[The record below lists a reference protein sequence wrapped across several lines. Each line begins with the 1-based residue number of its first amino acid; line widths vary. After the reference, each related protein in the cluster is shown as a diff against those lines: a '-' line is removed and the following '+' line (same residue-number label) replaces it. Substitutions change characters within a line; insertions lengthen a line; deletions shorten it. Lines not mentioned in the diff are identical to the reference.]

1 MRLPNAKL
9 IWFILALGSLAL
21 VVATFIM
28 TPMLNLHPCHLCIL
42 QRLLFMLL
50 GAFALIAAFFSRNL
64 FGKLMGVLAIVSA
77 GTGIGVAG
85 YQVWL
90 QAQPVDPFSCT
101 SGTPELVERIVDWLG
116 RQAPALFM
124 PTGLCQEVELRILTL
139 SLAGWGLIFFS
150 AALLASLVA
159 LWKSGRRRA

>member
-1 MRLPNAKL
+1 MRLLNAKL
-9 IWFILALGSLAL
+9 IWFVLALGSLGL
-21 VVATFIM
+21 VVASFIL
-28 TPMLNLHPCHLCIL
+28 TAKLNLHPCHLCIL

-50 GAFALIAAFFSRNL
+50 GGFALIAAFFSRSL
-64 FGKLMGVLAIVSA
+64 FGRLMGVLEIASA

-101 SGTPELVERIVDWLG
+101 SGTPELVEHIVDWLG

-124 PTGLCQEVELRILTL
+124 PTGLCQDVELRIMTL
-139 SLAGWGLIFFS
+139 SLAGWALIIFS
-150 AALLASLVA
+150 ASLLAGLVA
-159 LWKSGRRRA
+159 LWRSGRRRA

>member
-9 IWFILALGSLAL
+9 IWSILALGSLGL

-28 TPMLNLHPCHLCIL
+28 TAKLNLHPCHLCIL

-50 GAFALIAAFFSRNL
+50 GGFALLAAFFSRSL
-64 FGKLMGVLAIVSA
+64 FGRLMGILAIVSA

-101 SGTPELVERIVDWLG
+101 SGTPELVEHIVDWLG
-116 RQAPALFM
+116 QKAPALFM
-124 PTGLCQEVELRILTL
+124 PTGLCQEVELRIMTL
-139 SLAGWGLIFFS
+139 SLAGWGVILFS
-150 AALLASLVA
+150 AALLAGLVA
-159 LWKSGRRRA
+159 LWRSGRKRN